1 MRNYSESPGE
11 PTMDTQAFDQ
21 QVADLTSS
29 LGDPTRRGIYVTIR
43 ESDEPLTAS
52 VIADAFDIHPN
63 VARHHLDRLTQD
75 GYLTVDT
82 RRRADRGPGAGRPAK
97 CYSASNKQIDLRF
110 PGRRG
115 NVLLELL
122 LRLVGD
128 LADGPE
134 LAGHATAVGRA
145 YGRELAKELGPSD
158 ADGYFEAVT
167 ALARAMAKVGFD
179 MGADPDAEDQLLT
192 STCPFG
198 DMALSHP
205 MVICSLDQGIVT
217 GILDVLDPGMRPE
230 VIPHAHSDACV
241 TRVEFTGKR

>member
-1 MRNYSESPGE
+1 
-11 PTMDTQAFDQ
+11 MDTKAFDQ
-21 QVADLTSS
+21 QVADLTAS

-43 ESDEPLTAS
+43 ESDAPLTAS
-52 VIADAFDIHPN
+52 EIAEAFDIHPN
-63 VARHHLDRLTQD
+63 VARHHLDKLTAD

-82 RRRADRGPGAGRPAK
+82 QRRSGRGPGAGRPAK
-97 CYSASNKQIDLRF
+97 CYTASNKQIEVRF

-128 LADGPE
+128 LADGPG
-134 LAGHATAVGRA
+134 LAEHAAAVGRA
-145 YGRELAKELGPSD
+145 YGRELAEELGPSD

-179 MGADPDAEDQLLT
+179 MGADPETEGQLLT
-192 STCPFG
+192 NHCPFG
-198 DMALSHP
+198 EMALSHP

-217 GILDVLDPGMRPE
+217 GILDVLDPEMRPE
-230 VIPHAHSDACV
+230 VIPYAHTDACV
-241 TRVEFTGKR
+241 TRVELRARP